1 MTVRDIKQ
9 VQRQICPVTVDDTLE
24 ADLVGWLVAQAQAH
38 DLTTLLAHADDG
50 VIWGEM
56 RQKQLLTSGDVF
68 SEPDVSPPLRAL
80 TLQQARLF
88 GPAAELL
95 LWRTEGGWQA
105 RLVTDDV
112 GDEVEC
118 FDEWQILWGTRC
130 EGSRDGFT
138 LVADG
143 AQGLRHAP
151 PVRVDVRLFDPG
163 ENRRPLRLQ
172 VRHYL
177 ETDTESGLLRVTL
190 SRLVQVTDE
199 TQVRKEQER

>member
-1 MTVRDIKQ
+1 
-9 VQRQICPVTVDDTLE
+9 
-24 ADLVGWLVAQAQAH
+24 
-38 DLTTLLAHADDG
+38 
-50 VIWGEM
+50 
-56 RQKQLLTSGDVF
+56 
-68 SEPDVSPPLRAL
+68 LRAL
-80 TLQQARLF
+80 TLQQARLV